1 MTNNDE
7 TFIKKESDSD
17 LNRICEECKKE
28 DESVKQNLIMHGYKI
43 CKSCNLAKT
52 IFPI

>member
-1 MTNNDE
+1 MKNDDHIVLRDNNENTDN
-7 TFIKKESDSD
+7 F
-17 LNRICEECKKE
+17 CEQCKKE
-28 DESVKQNLIMHGYKI
+28 DESVTQNLIMHGYKI

>member
-1 MTNNDE
+1 MKNDDH
-7 TFIKKESDSD
+7 IVLHDNKEKTD
-17 LNRICEECKKE
+17 NFCEQCEKE